1 MPELPDL
8 HLYAKNLRKFI
19 LGKTIAQ
26 AEANP
31 YKVSATPAVFREA
44 LRGKTVDAVDRNGKE
59 LFFTLSGGQVFSVH
73 LMLHGRFS
81 ILAWDAVPSAQHKV
95 LALRFEGDEAL
106 AVTDYSGMCKATLSP
121 AWPAVPD
128 ALSER
133 FTYEYFVKTIH
144 RHAGKGIKAFLI
156 NQQAI
161 RGIGNA
167 YVDEIL
173 WKADIS
179 PKSIAGKIPE
189 KDLRGLYDA
198 VGWVL
203 RDAIEQLE
211 RICPD
216 AISGEE
222 RSFLRV
228 HNHKKARTEEGDVI
242 LREYIDKKQTYYT
255 RRQRVFL

>member
-8 HLYAKNLRKFI
+8 HLFAKNLRGLVLHKPI
-19 LGKTIAQ
+19 TQ

-31 YKVSATPAVFREA
+31 YKVSATPAVFSGALLGKEIEA
-44 LRGKTVDAVDRNGKE
+44 IDRNGKE
-59 LFFTLSGGQVFSVH
+59 LYFTLSGGQAFSVH
-73 LMLHGRFS
+73 LMLHGKYAVM
-81 ILAWDAVPSAQHKV
+81 AWDTVLKTQHKV
-95 LALRFEGDEAL
+95 IALRFDDDQAL
-106 AVTDYSGMCKATLSP
+106 VVTDYSGMCKATLNP
-121 AWPAVPD
+121 PRPTVPD
-128 ALSER
+128 AMSDA
-133 FTYEYFVKTIH
+133 FTFEYFEKII
-144 RHAGKGIKAFLI
+144 RKNAGKGLKGFLV

-167 YVDEIL
+167 YADEIL

-179 PKSIAGKIPE
+179 PKSVAGKIPPE
-189 KDLRGLYDA
+189 DLRGLYDA
-198 VGWVL
+198 IGWVM

-228 HNHKKARTEEGDVI
+228 HNHNKRQTDEGDAI
-242 LREYIDKKQTYYT
+242 LREEVDKKQTYYT
-255 RRQRVFL
+255 KKQRLFL

>member
-8 HLYAKNLRKFI
+8 HLFAKNLRGLVLHKPI
-19 LGKTIAQ
+19 TQ

-31 YKVSATPAVFREA
+31 TKVSVTPAVFRDALLGKAIEA
-44 LRGKTVDAVDRNGKE
+44 IDRNGKE
-59 LFFTLSGGQVFSVH
+59 LYFTLTGGQVFSVH
-73 LMLHGRFS
+73 LMLHGKYAYLS
-81 ILAWDAVPSAQHKV
+81 WDKV
-95 LALRFEGDEAL
+95 LKTQNKVIALRFEDDQAL
-106 AVTDYSGMCKATLSP
+106 VVADYSGMCKATLNP
-121 AWPAVPD
+121 PRPAVPD
-128 ALSER
+128 ALSEA
-133 FTYEYFVKTIH
+133 FTFEYFEKTI
-144 RHAGKGIKAFLI
+144 RKHAGKGVKGFLI

-167 YVDEIL
+167 YADEIL

-179 PKSIAGKIPE
+179 PKSVAGKIPQE
-189 KDLRGLYDA
+189 DVRGLYDA
-198 VGWVL
+198 IGWVL

-228 HNHKKARTEEGDVI
+228 HHPKKERTDEGEPI
-242 LREYIDKKQTYYT
+242 LREEIDKKQTYYT
-255 RRQRVFL
+255 KKQRLFL